1 MNDLNVTGS
10 LKKTWNIKL
19 KVNAEEESLIKK
31 QAIDYQM
38 GLAEFIKQKLLD
50 RLPATKTINS
60 QKSA

>member
-1 MNDLNVTGS
+1 MNDLNLTGS